1 MSWEE
6 MYTLSAACP
15 CGKSRITQKVYGDD
29 WNRYEDGPV
38 VIECVDCAKK
48 FKIETITHYGR
59 LSSDRYWN
67 TYYLTPIDYP
77 DYSGI
82 KETEIYPPKANP
94 YNDMTNWLIENYTM
108 EELSSVL
115 SQLNNTT
122 SSAKL
127 TGIAASIREMHR
139 KAKKTVR
146 LRMIIQTVESALKCY
161 PDYVGN
167 KRQRDVV
174 RKREEKERDEYTLE
188 KRKFQKV
195 ITLER

>member
-6 MYTLSAACP
+6 MYTLTADCP
-15 CGKSRITQKVYGDD
+15 CGNGRIVQKVYGDD
-29 WNRYEDGPV
+29 WNRFEDGPV
-38 VIECVDCAKK
+38 VIECADCGKK
-48 FKIETITHYGR
+48 YKIETITHYGR
-59 LSSDRYWN
+59 LASDGYWN
-67 TYYLTPIDYP
+67 THYLTPIDYP

-82 KETEIYPPKANP
+82 KEAEIYPPKANP
-94 YNDMTNWLIENYTM
+94 YYDMPSWLIENYTM

-115 SQLNNTT
+115 SQLKSTT

-146 LRMIIQTVESALKCY
+146 LGMIIQTVEFAMKNY
-161 PDYVGN
+161 PNYVGN
-167 KRQRDVV
+167 KRQRDVI
-174 RKREEKERDEYTLE
+174 RKREEKEREEYTLE